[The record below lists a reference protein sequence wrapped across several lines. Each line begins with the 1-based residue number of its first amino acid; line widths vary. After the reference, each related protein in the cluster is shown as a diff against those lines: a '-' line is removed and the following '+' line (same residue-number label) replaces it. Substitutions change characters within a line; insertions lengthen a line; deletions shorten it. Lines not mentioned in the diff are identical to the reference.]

1 MLFFILETLE
11 VFFDGVKDI
20 FKNQIARTRYIEVS
34 SMRKINVTENLYAPI
49 KNDHSSLKTI
59 FRGQKKLPNAVEKWQ
74 ISFCF

>member
-1 MLFFILETLE
+1 MLFFILKTLE

-20 FKNQIARTRYIEVS
+20 FKNQTTYIEVS

-74 ISFCF
+74 IPFCF